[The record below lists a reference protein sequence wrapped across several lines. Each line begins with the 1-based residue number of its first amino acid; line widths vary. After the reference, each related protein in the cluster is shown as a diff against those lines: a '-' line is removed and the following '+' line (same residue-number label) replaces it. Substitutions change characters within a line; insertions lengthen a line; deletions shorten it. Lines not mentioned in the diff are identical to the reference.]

1 MIARPAFALLG
12 FLLSVQVA
20 DAAILSCLPV
30 RTTGEGKLEVYL
42 DANTDEM
49 YPPKK
54 IGEIRVLTRFGA
66 DVYEFFPDQTKE
78 LRLRG
83 DMLTIHL
90 QQPLSAGQSAEM
102 RLEGRMSAKKSEPF
116 AMKVTFRNER
126 RSGQGEVQCMF
137 D

>member
-1 MIARPAFALLG
+1 MITRSVFAFLALV
-12 FLLSVQVA
+12 LSAQIA

-30 RTTGEGKLEVYL
+30 RSTGEGKLEVYL
-42 DANTDEM
+42 DANTDEI

-66 DVYEFFPDQTKE
+66 DVYEFFPEQTKE
-78 LRLRG
+78 VRLQG
-83 DMLTIHL
+83 DVLAILL

-102 RLEGRMSAKKSEPF
+102 RLEGKLNGKKSEPF